1 MPADS
6 PTPRPAGASV
16 ITGATFLEAQRQAN
30 ELALSNHDE
39 QLAAAGIEPAAAHR
53 EAAIVAATY
62 TAYGVLDRAAVTAAF
77 LSGLELGARCARLV
91 P

>member
-1 MPADS
+1 MPTDNQ
-6 PTPRPAGASV
+6 TPRPAGAGR

-30 ELALSNHDE
+30 QLATTSTDE

-53 EAAIVAATY
+53 EAAIVVDTY
-62 TAYGVLDRAAVTAAF
+62 TAYGVLDRDAVTAAF

-91 P
+91 